1 MHNYLELKIWQQSR
15 KVAKEVYSLTGFF
28 PQSQIYVLANQ
39 MQRAAIS
46 ISSNIAEG
54 AGRNTDKEF
63 IRFLDIANGSAFELE
78 SQLFLCLD
86 LGFSIKEKVNP
97 LIAELKEIQKMIYKF
112 KQSLESKSN
121 PS

>member
-15 KVAKEVYSLTGFF
+15 KVVKEVYSLTGFF
-28 PQSQIYVLANQ
+28 PQSQIYGLSSQ
-39 MQRAAIS
+39 MQQAAIS

-54 AGRNTDKEF
+54 SGRSTDKEF
-63 IRFLDIANGSAFELE
+63 LRFLDIANGSAFELE

-86 LGFSIKEKVNP
+86 LGFSKKEEVNP